1 MRAYRPCETSAL
13 AASGY
18 HEPSL
23 VFLAGTDTLLTDTQG
38 AAAHLASDPACALAL
53 VPVGEEGELTA
64 ALAASGKAAARL
76 AEIDG
81 INYSSGKALT
91 LGLYHVAGQ

>member
-1 MRAYRPCETSAL
+1 VRDIGAGRLRLPTSRAWCSWPE
-13 AASGY
+13 
-18 HEPSL
+18 
-23 VFLAGTDTLLTDTQG
+23 TDTLLTDTQG

-81 INYSSGKALT
+81 INYSSGKTLT
-91 LGLYHVAGQ
+91 LGLYHVASQ